1 MLRLRNALRAAW
13 GLYCW
18 LLFACL
24 LSVAVLA
31 AVLLP
36 TTRLRRAAAR
46 RMARLFF
53 ALSGLSLSLAG
64 EDRLPA
70 GPCVVVANH
79 ASYLDGP
86 LLYAALPPHFSFVI
100 KKEMAG
106 VPLGGWLLRRLGH
119 QFVDRFN
126 KAESAKDARR
136 ILKTAFS
143 GNSVVFFPE
152 GTFSTVPGLA
162 RFHSGAFVTASRA
175 GLPIVP
181 VVIQGARRVLPS
193 NAALPRRAP
202 LAVEILA
209 PLAPPAPGT
218 PDAVPGLRQAAR
230 QAILSRLDEPDL
242 GDVNR
247 G

>member
-36 TTRLRRAAAR
+36 TTRLRRAASR

-70 GPCVVVANH
+70 GACVVVANH

-86 LLYAALPPHFSFVI
+86 LLYAALPPVAMTWFSQVI
-100 KKEMAG
+100 
-106 VPLGGWLLRRLGH
+106 PRRTSSSML
-119 QFVDRFN
+119 
-126 KAESAKDARR
+126 
-136 ILKTAFS
+136 LKTIYPS
-143 GNSVVFFPE
+143 L
-152 GTFSTVPGLA
+152 STI
-162 RFHSGAFVTASRA
+162 S
-175 GLPIVP
+175 
-181 VVIQGARRVLPS
+181 
-193 NAALPRRAP
+193 
-202 LAVEILA
+202 
-209 PLAPPAPGT
+209 
-218 PDAVPGLRQAAR
+218 
-230 QAILSRLDEPDL
+230 
-242 GDVNR
+242 
-247 G
+247 